1 MAEEDDVRT
10 RSGERGSCYQNHRR
24 LCFVLWDGEMNLFF
38 NGLPNISSILLNFF
52 QSMKDFNGKNILNL
66 TMMNFNGILSRVNV
80 PRNLIRKILQPYI
93 NLIR

>member
-38 NGLPNISSILLNFF
+38 NGLPNISS
-52 QSMKDFNGKNILNL
+52 SMKDFNGKNILNL
-66 TMMNFNGILSRVNV
+66 TMMNFNGILCRVNV